1 MTDSAAALVLVPTPI
16 GNLGDI
22 TLRALETLRAARY
35 LVAEDTR
42 RTRKLLSHF
51 EIDASKLSRFD
62 ANATDYDI
70 ARILD
75 WVADG
80 QTVALVTDAGCPA
93 VSDPGSALVR
103 AAIARDLPVI
113 ALPGASAVTV
123 AVAVS
128 GLVDSAFW
136 FLGFLPRGVMERAER
151 VGQIANTK
159 DPVVIFEA
167 PQRMEETLHALAD
180 AMPNRQIV
188 ITRELSKIHEEIIRG
203 PLSKVASEPREWIG
217 EITFVLGAYEQK
229 EEELPD
235 DAAIDTRIDQELASG
250 VHTRTVAERIAA
262 WCGKPR
268 REVYQRVLE
277 RKSAMR

>member
-1 MTDSAAALVLVPTPI
+1 MTDNTAALVLVPTPI

-22 TLRALETLRAARY
+22 TLRALETLRATNHI
-35 LVAEDTR
+35 VAEDTR

-62 ANATDYDI
+62 GNATEFEI
-70 ARILD
+70 TRILD

-80 QTVALVTDAGCPA
+80 QSVALVTDAGCPA

-113 ALPGASAVTV
+113 ALPGPSAVTV

-136 FLGFLPRGVMERAER
+136 FLGFLPRGLTERAER
-151 VGQIANTK
+151 IGQIAATK
-159 DPVVIFEA
+159 DPVVVFEA

-180 AMPNRQIV
+180 AMPNRRIV
-188 ITRELSKIHEEIIRG
+188 VTREVSKVHEEIIRATVSQ
-203 PLSKVASEPREWIG
+203 LASQPREWIG
-217 EITFVLGAYEQK
+217 EITFVLGDFEQQN
-229 EEELPD
+229 EELPD
-235 DAAIDTRIDQELASG
+235 DTAIDARIDQELASG
-250 VHTRTVAERIAA
+250 VHTRTVAERVAA
-262 WCGKPR
+262 WCGRPR
-268 REVYQRVLE
+268 REVYSRVIE
-277 RKSAMR
+277 RKASMR

>member
-1 MTDSAAALVLVPTPI
+1 MTDSPAALVLVPTPI

-22 TLRALETLRAARY
+22 TLRALETLRASQY
-35 LVAEDTR
+35 IVAEDTR

-62 ANATDYDI
+62 ANATDFDI
-70 ARILD
+70 GRILD
-75 WVADG
+75 WVAEG

-103 AAIARDLPVI
+103 AAISRNLPVI

-136 FLGFLPRGVMERAER
+136 FLGFLPRGLTERAER
-151 VGQIANTK
+151 IGQIAATR
-159 DPVVIFEA
+159 DPVVVFEA
-167 PQRMEETLHALAD
+167 PQRMDETLHALAD

-188 ITRELSKIHEEIIRG
+188 VTRELSKLHEEVIRG
-203 PLSKVASEPREWIG
+203 TVSELASQPREWIG
-217 EITFVLGAYEQK
+217 EITFVLGAFDQQNQ
-229 EEELPD
+229 ELPD
-235 DAAIDTRIDQELASG
+235 DAAIDARIDEDLASG
-250 VHTRTVAERIAA
+250 VHTRTVAERVAA
-262 WCGKPR
+262 WCGRPR
-268 REVYQRVLE
+268 REVYARVLE
-277 RKSAMR
+277 RKNMR